1 MLPEPP
7 SDAVLVSVRI
17 AIIRMVL
24 DGERRPSCCSKP
36 EWDIAKALAR
46 YYGARALGPLEDLR
60 NVQ

>member
-17 AIIRMVL
+17 SIIRMVL

-36 EWDIAKALAR
+36 EWAFATALVR
-46 YYGARALGPLEDLR
+46 YYGARALGPGDITR
-60 NVQ
+60 KVQ

>member
-1 MLPEPP
+1 MLPEPL

-36 EWDIAKALAR
+36 EWAIATALVR
-46 YYGARALGPLEDLR
+46 HYGARALGPLDITR